1 MEFLDIIIIV
11 VVSGFSLFG
20 LFFGFFHTLG
30 SLLGTVLG
38 IYLAS
43 RYYHPAAEWLMN
55 ISGWEA
61 NFAKVVMF
69 VVAFILINRAVGLA
83 FYLIDRI
90 AKIITRL
97 PIIKQIN
104 RLLGLVFGFV
114 EGVITV
120 GMVIYFI
127 ERFPLS
133 NSFMESL
140 SNSVLAPY
148 AVKVG
153 SILVPLFPKA
163 LQVLD
168 STVDYVEGTVM

>member
-1 MEFLDIIIIV
+1 MEFLDIIIII

-20 LFFGFFHTLG
+20 LFFGFIHTLG

-43 RYYHPAAEWLMN
+43 RYYHSAAEWLMN
-55 ISGWEA
+55 FTGWEA
-61 NFAKVVMF
+61 NLAKVVMF
-69 VVAFILINRAVGLA
+69 VVAFIIINRAVGLT

-97 PIIKQIN
+97 PIIKQVN
-104 RLLGLVFGFV
+104 RLLGLIFGFI
-114 EGVITV
+114 EGVVTV
-120 GMVIYFI
+120 GIIIYFI

-133 NSFMESL
+133 NTFMESL
-140 SNSVLAPY
+140 SSSVLAPY

-153 SILVPLFPKA
+153 SILVPLLPKA

-168 STVDYVEGTVM
+168 STVDYVEGAVM